1 VKEWL
6 DDFLN
11 NEKLINDIKSGLVL
25 IVAVG
30 LPLLYFAYSENFKLD
45 ILLTI
50 QFGILAL
57 FVVFGNVITWLEIS
71 DKAIRDEKLVNEEL
85 QKEEKLTIEK
95 QQTLPRNIDDLIDF
109 NVYYNE
115 TKQKNRN
122 RKYTESKIERL
133 RSKITN
139 AKVKGKPYHKYQQ
152 KIDNLKKNPLY
163 DKSYKPV
170 KIQNIISIEKRKENE
185 IEGND
190 SLHVNIKTYGWKSF
204 AIKQVVKSLG
214 IGGSG
219 LFLLGFSDTWE
230 TIVAFYL
237 IYIIELLMIVLFR
250 YPSIR
255 KLTNGFYILTLK
267 NKRNYIDEYH
277 KWKKEADNEQNE
289 STTLCETREDK
300 NDQDMDS
307 SDVD

>member
-1 VKEWL
+1 MKEWL

-11 NEKLINDIKSGLVL
+11 NEKLINDIKSGLVM

-45 ILLTI
+45 TLITI
-50 QFGILAL
+50 EFGILAL
-57 FVVFGNVITWLEIS
+57 FVIFGNILTWLEVS

-85 QKEEKLTIEK
+85 QREEKLTIEK
-95 QQTLPRNIDDLIDF
+95 QNTLPKNIDDLIDF
-109 NVYYNE
+109 NIYYNE

-122 RKYTESKIERL
+122 RKYTENKIERL
-133 RSKITN
+133 QSKITN
-139 AKVKGKPYHKYQQ
+139 AKVKGKPYDKYQR
-152 KIDNLKKNPLY
+152 KIDNLRQNPLY
-163 DKSYKPV
+163 DKTYKPV

-190 SLHVNIKTYGWKSF
+190 SLHVNLKTYGWKSF
-204 AIKQVVKSLG
+204 AIKQFIKSLG

-219 LFLLGFSDTWE
+219 LFILGFSDTWE
-230 TIVAFYL
+230 TIAAFYI
-237 IYIIELLMIVLFR
+237 IYIVALLLIVLFR

-255 KLTNGFYILTLK
+255 KLTKGFYILTLK

-277 KWKKEADNEQNE
+277 EWVKSNKVEESEEKNETNQ
-289 STTLCETREDK
+289 
-300 NDQDMDS
+300 QDGN
-307 SDVD
+307 V